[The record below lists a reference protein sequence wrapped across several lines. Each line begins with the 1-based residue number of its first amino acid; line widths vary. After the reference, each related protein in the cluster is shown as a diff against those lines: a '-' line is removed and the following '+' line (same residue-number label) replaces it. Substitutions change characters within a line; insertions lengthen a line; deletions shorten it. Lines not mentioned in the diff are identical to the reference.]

1 MFPKLTRQTV
11 FAGIALLAAPFVATT
26 TLRYALTGA
35 IVAMPLTAAIA
46 APLPDP
52 ADDTPLATTHGSS
65 KAVLSGGCFWGVQAV
80 FQHVK
85 GVTHVTSGYSG
96 GSADTAQYET
106 VSTGATGHAESVEI
120 TYDPAQVT
128 YGQLLKVYF
137 AVAHDPTELNYQGP
151 DEGTQYRSSIFFSS
165 PEQQKVANDYIAQLT
180 AAKAF
185 PQPIVTQVV
194 PIKAFYPAEGYH
206 QNYATLHPNNPYIA
220 HYDLP
225 KVANLQKEFPE
236 LYVTPVTN

>member
-1 MFPKLTRQTV
+1 MFPKLTRHTV

-35 IVAMPLTAAIA
+35 IVAMPLTAAMA

-52 ADDTPLATTHGSS
+52 ANDTPLAATHGSS

-96 GSADTAQYET
+96 GSANTAQYET
-106 VSTGATGHAESVEI
+106 VSTGTTGHAESVEI

-128 YGQLLKVYF
+128 YGQLLKIYF

-151 DEGTQYRSSIFFSS
+151 DEGTQYRSSIFFAS
-165 PEQQKVANDYIAQLT
+165 PEQQKIANDYITQLMV
-180 AAKAF
+180 AKAF
-185 PQPIVTQVV
+185 PKPIVTQVV
-194 PIKAFYPAEGYH
+194 PIKGFYPAEGYH
-206 QNYATLHPNNPYIA
+206 QNYATLHPDSPYIA
-220 HYDLP
+220 RFDLP

>member
-11 FAGIALLAAPFVATT
+11 FAGMALLAAPFVATT

-35 IVAMPLTAAIA
+35 IVAMPLSAAIA

-52 ADDTPLATTHGSS
+52 VDDVPLAATHGSS

-106 VSTGATGHAESVEI
+106 VSTGTTGHAESVEI
-120 TYDPAQVT
+120 TYDPAQIT
-128 YGQLLKVYF
+128 YGKLLKVYF
-137 AVAHDPTELNYQGP
+137 AVAHNPTELNYQTP
-151 DEGTQYRSSIFFSS
+151 DEGTQYRSSIFFNS

-206 QNYATLHPNNPYIA
+206 QNYATLHPDSPYIA
-220 HYDLP
+220 RFDLP

>member
-1 MFPKLTRQTV
+1 MFPKFTRQMI
-11 FAGIALLAAPFVATT
+11 FAGMVILAA
-26 TLRYALTGA
+26 
-35 IVAMPLTAAIA
+35 PLTAAIA
-46 APLPDP
+46 APLPNP
-52 ADDTPLATTHGSS
+52 ANDAPLAAAHASE
-65 KAVLSGGCFWGVQAV
+65 KAVLAGGCFWGVQAV

-85 GVTHVTSGYSG
+85 GVSHVTSGYSG
-96 GSADTAQYET
+96 GSADTASYET

-137 AVAHDPTELNYQGP
+137 QVAHDPTELNRQGP
-151 DEGTQYRSSIFFSS
+151 DEGTQYRSSIFYANDL
-165 PEQQKVANDYIAQLT
+165 QQKIAKDYIAQLN

-194 PIKAFYPAEGYH
+194 PEKAFYPAEAYH
-206 QNYATLHPNNPYIA
+206 QDYATRHPNHPYIA
-220 HYDLP
+220 YWDLP
-225 KVANLQKEFPE
+225 KVANLQKELPD

>member
-1 MFPKLTRQTV
+1 MFPKFTRQTV

-106 VSTGATGHAESVEI
+106 VSTGVTGHAESVEI

-180 AAKAF
+180 VAKAF